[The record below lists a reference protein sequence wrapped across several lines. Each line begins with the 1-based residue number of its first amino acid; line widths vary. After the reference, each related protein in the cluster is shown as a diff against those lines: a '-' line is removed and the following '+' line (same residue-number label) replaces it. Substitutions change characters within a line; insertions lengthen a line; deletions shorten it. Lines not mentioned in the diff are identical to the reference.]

1 VADADSLCRKFE
13 KTPVWKHAGGF
24 FFNGELKMEN
34 GELAGAS
41 RDILHFQFSILH

>member
-1 VADADSLCRKFE
+1 METCRR
-13 KTPVWKHAGGF
+13 F

-41 RDILHFQFSILH
+41 RDILHFQFSMLHSPLKKRQPTHD